1 MPNNTETDKTKE
13 DESATETKE
22 EDRTES
28 KAETIKYV
36 YGNGLISQTDTNG
49 CRYYHYN
56 HLGST
61 MQLTDK
67 DGNVTDRYTY
77 GTYGELLSGDTE
89 HTRFLYNG
97 RYGVTTD
104 ENGLYYMRTRYYNT
118 DIRRFINQDI
128 ITGSIGNSRSLNRYA
143 YVQGNPVSYTDPF
156 GLSPLNA
163 MADTVGH
170 AVLDLIGSIP
180 VFGAPANILNC
191 YWYYKEKNYEM
202 AVMSGIAILPGV
214 GQFIGAGLKAFKYT
228 RAAQYIITTTKFAG
242 SMANCMIAVGTCIDT
257 GKRIYHDI
265 RNGKFGLNV
274 NTVANIATIGISAFA
289 AAVSGKEMAGA
300 GVELTNMVA
309 EDTTALAGKVK
320 EAVGNLGSKIKNS
333 LGTFGREIEVY
344 ASEPQNSINYKKI
357 LNVGAGTRS
366 IPCAI
371 NIDINPTIEGVI
383 FGDVNDLSQF
393 ADGSFDHVIALNP
406 YNYNL
411 LDSDVPRIL
420 KDEGIMSVAGNYSNK
435 YFKKIYNASPEN
447 LRQAG
452 FEIVSKGE
460 AAGVF
465 IKYGGKVTG
474 GDREIKG
481 RSLQIILRKV
491 GG

>member
-1 MPNNTETDKTKE
+1 MKRYAKE
-13 DESATETKE
+13 EA

-104 ENGLYYMRTRYYNT
+104 ENGLYYMRARYYNT

-128 ITGSIGNSRSLNRYA
+128 ITGSIGNSQSLNRYA

-300 GVELTNMVA
+300 GAELTNMVA
-309 EDTTALAGKVK
+309 EDLPEFGAKVDALLSRLKINNKGFTYLYQPKNNGNGIEGGSGYVNIDTGTANAFISQDSPIRHQLKNYVSGKQMVMTETAMVEFKNIVNGVAGDMEKARAERFLKRVK
-320 EAVGNLGSKIKNS
+320 IIPDAPSSRALN
-333 LGTFGREIEVY
+333 
-344 ASEPQNSINYKKI
+344 
-357 LNVGAGTRS
+357 LNVTKKVGA
-366 IPCAI
+366 
-371 NIDINPTIEGVI
+371 NDIII
-383 FGDVNDLSQF
+383 FGTGDNLNIVTMTSDAKFVRGASAQGV
-393 ADGSFDHVIALNP
+393 DFD
-406 YNYNL
+406 
-411 LDSDVPRIL
+411 
-420 KDEGIMSVAGNYSNK
+420 
-435 YFKKIYNASPEN
+435 
-447 LRQAG
+447 
-452 FEIVSKGE
+452 
-460 AAGVF
+460 VF
-465 IKYGGKVTG
+465 IHTPTPYIFSELAV
-474 GDREIKG
+474 
-481 RSLQIILRKV
+481 QV
-491 GG
+491 